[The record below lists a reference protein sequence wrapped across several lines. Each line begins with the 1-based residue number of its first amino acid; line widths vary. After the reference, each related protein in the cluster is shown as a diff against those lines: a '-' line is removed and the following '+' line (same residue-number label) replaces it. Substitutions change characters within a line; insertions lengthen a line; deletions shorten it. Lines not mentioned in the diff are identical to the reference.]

1 MITVGNQSAGKSSV
15 IEMMVG
21 KQFLP
26 RGKGIKTRCPIHVRM
41 HQKPELDA
49 ADEYAVLRKDSSD
62 SNDKTFKDFD
72 EVCAEIER
80 RTDKRTDGKNIVS
93 LPR

>member
-41 HQKPELDA
+41 HQRRELDETE
-49 ADEYAVLRKDSSD
+49 EYAVLRKDSSNP
-62 SNDKTFKDFD
+62 NDQTFKDFD
-72 EVCAEIER
+72 EDLSGAIEKEEVAKFL
-80 RTDKRTDGKNIVS
+80 DVFLD
-93 LPR
+93 PP